1 MFRFANPEYLNLLY
15 IVPLLMLLF
24 WYLNRRRNKK
34 LEEFANKNLHNVILP
49 TYSRYKYLIKSSIWF
64 VAIILLILAASDP
77 QIGTKTEEVKQSG
90 IDVYICLDVSL
101 SMQAEDIKPSRLDKA
116 KFDIQN
122 LINHLHGD
130 RLGLIIFAGEAFVQ
144 FPLTTDYSAA
154 SLFLNAVD
162 ENSIPEQGTAIGDAI
177 DLATKSFDYSSKT
190 EKAIVIITDG
200 EDHEGNLMDAVNK
213 AKDKGILIYTIGL
226 GSPDGV
232 PIPVFNQQGQQIGFK
247 QDKNGNTVLTKLD
260 ESNLQKIASA
270 TGGKYYRGSNYQDQ
284 LASIYKDL
292 NSLKKTEFGSKR
304 VTDYEDRFYYLL
316 APAILLLLL
325 EFLLTERKS
334 PFFSKLNK
342 RFGIE

>member
-270 TGGKYYRGSNYQDQ
+270 TGGKYYQRIKLSRST
-284 LASIYKDL
+284 SINL
-292 NSLKKTEFGSKR
+292 
-304 VTDYEDRFYYLL
+304 
-316 APAILLLLL
+316 
-325 EFLLTERKS
+325 
-334 PFFSKLNK
+334 
-342 RFGIE
+342 